1 MSQAASEAP
10 IMGQRVAYRIVL
22 LWNKQNSLIRVLVSK
37 EQELFEEQGALS
49 LTGRAHIDA
58 FPLLMKDT
66 SLLRFCTVATRFNCS
81 FSEAGPL

>member
-10 IMGQRVAYRIVL
+10 IMGQREAYRIVL

-37 EQELFEEQGALS
+37 EQELFEEQDALS
-49 LTGRAHIDA
+49 LTDRAHIDA